1 VTGVPA
7 ELIALVRRVVRI
19 VAAATAFLL
28 YVWVEAVRLTPAVK
42 RRKAMRRRGIDA
54 RG

>member
-1 VTGVPA
+1 MPA
-7 ELIALVRRVVRI
+7 ELVALVRRVLRI
-19 VAAATAFLL
+19 AAAVTGFVL
-28 YVWVEAVRLTPAVK
+28 YVWYEAVRLTPPVK